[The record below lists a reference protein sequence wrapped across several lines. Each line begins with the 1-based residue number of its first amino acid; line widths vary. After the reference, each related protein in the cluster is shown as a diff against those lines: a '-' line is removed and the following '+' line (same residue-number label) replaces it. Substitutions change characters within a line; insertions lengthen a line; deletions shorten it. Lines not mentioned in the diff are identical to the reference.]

1 MLLQNSFSSL
11 VEDVDTDI
19 KEKTTTHIV
28 KPPPIYADAQILDPL
43 IGLVNNTARN
53 RKLQYKAIKTETSQ
67 NVNKYSRNL

>member
-28 KPPPIYADAQILDPL
+28 KLPPNWWYADAQILDPL

-53 RKLQYKAIKTETSQ
+53 RKLQYKAIKT
-67 NVNKYSRNL
+67 